1 MTASVAGK
9 SFWLDRKI
17 RLWTRSQ
24 LGTQLA
30 VRGGSVRDAIAAG
43 LDYVVLDRSRWAGT
57 AAPEEEARAC
67 GAAVLSLDEFYA
79 LLCPSRD
86 EALAVLRGGRAN
98 RERWEALLPLVSSP
112 VEIDLAGAD
121 LSGLDL
127 AGFLFRR
134 CDLAG
139 ANLAGTNLAG
149 ATLSGPADVDFTK
162 VAGLRGVSVNSAVGC
177 DFDGLDLTG
186 AKLGGRFERCSFRR
200 TNLRKA
206 EAASVEWV
214 DCVATGADLA
224 EADFSGWKAERL
236 NAPNLHAAGATL
248 SRAALREAHL
258 AGSIF
263 REALLDE
270 AVLAGAHLEQGDF
283 TGADLREADLTD
295 ADLRRAGFRR
305 ANLADADFTGAK
317 TSGAAFESSHRRG
330 AKGLAVTETSAKK
343 KAATPPPPPYGG
355 RLVALT
361 EALAPAENWLLTF
374 VLAHR
379 TEGPVTWS
387 FEPAGRGRFRVT
399 CQTRAETTPTPTGD
413 WARALFDLEAT
424 QREATTLQVDT
435 VRLLPQALADELE
448 LLPVQAV
455 CELFGAHVPEA
466 LPVPRSLYT
475 ALANG
480 VEAFLREGEP
490 ARQLLRFADE
500 RERFALLS
508 LAGANLAGIDLGGMD
523 LGRIDA
529 AGVNL
534 AGAHLTK
541 VQLHEATLRDA
552 RLDRAVL
559 KKARLDGADCRAA
572 TARAA
577 DLREANL
584 KGSDWRAADLRDAD
598 LKKANLAQA
607 RLEGAD
613 LTGADLDGV
622 QAHLTRYDAATVFP
636 DGFQPQGG
644 WISTSGELMSIP
656 TDYPSLVQLLG
667 YVLQPRWSHVAP
679 HVTAGLA
686 PLWAE
691 ADADRAHAVVPAAV
705 GATTFLACRI
715 TSAGRFQCA
724 TPDLT
729 PCPDAAD
736 GVCRHVVCL
745 VLSLVQRERLS
756 AEDAARW
763 LQRSLAHDVG
773 LDRDALG
780 EIFARYAETIQ
791 ADYRPNETLPED
803 YYAL

>member
-30 VRGGSVRDAIAAG
+30 ARGGSVRDAIAAG

-67 GAAVLSLDEFYA
+67 GAAVLALDEFYA
-79 LLCPSRD
+79 LLCPGRD
-86 EALAVLRGGRAN
+86 EALAVLRGGPAN
-98 RERWEALLPLVSSP
+98 RERWEALLPLASSP
-112 VEIDLAGAD
+112 VAVDLAGAD

-139 ANLAGTNLAG
+139 ANLAGTTLDG
-149 ATLSGPADVDFTK
+149 ATLSGPVGVDFTK
-162 VAGLRGVSVNSAVGC
+162 VFALRGASVGSAVGC
-177 DFDGLDLTG
+177 DFDGLDLAG

-200 TNLRKA
+200 TNLRQA

-214 DCVATGADLA
+214 DCVATEAVLA

-236 NAPNLHAAGATL
+236 NAPNLQAAGATL
-248 SRAALREAHL
+248 SRASFREAHL
-258 AGSIF
+258 GGAVF

-270 AVLAGAHLEQGDF
+270 AVLAGAHLEQADF

-295 ADLRRAGFRR
+295 ADLRRAGFRK
-305 ANLADADFTGAK
+305 ANLADADFTGA
-317 TSGAAFESSHRRG
+317 TTTGAAFDGSHRRG
-330 AKGLAVTETSAKK
+330 AKGLTVTEAAARK
-343 KAATPPPPPYGG
+343 KAAPPAPPPYGA
-355 RLVALT
+355 RLVALA
-361 EALAPAENWLLTF
+361 EALAPADNWLLTF

-379 TEGPVTWS
+379 TQGPVAWS
-387 FEPAGRGRFRVT
+387 FEPTGRGRFRVT
-399 CQTRAETTPTPTGD
+399 SQTRTETTPTPTGD

-424 QREATTLQVDT
+424 QRDATLQVDT
-435 VRLLPQALADELE
+435 VRLLPQALADELG
-448 LLPVQAV
+448 LLPVQAL
-455 CELFGAHVPEA
+455 CELFGVLVPES
-466 LPVPRSLYT
+466 LPAPRSLYT
-475 ALANG
+475 ALADG

-508 LAGANLAGIDLGGMD
+508 LAGANLAGIDLSGMD

-534 AGAHLTK
+534 TGANLAE
-541 VQLHEATLRDA
+541 VRLHEATLRDA

-559 KKARLDGADCRAA
+559 KKARLEQADCRAA
-572 TARAA
+572 TARGA
-577 DLREANL
+577 DLGEANL

-622 QAHLTRYDAATVFP
+622 VVNRTLYDAATVFP
-636 DGFQPQGG
+636 EGFQPEGG
-644 WISTSGELMSIP
+644 WISTSGELTAVP
-656 TDYPSLVQLLG
+656 ADYPALVQLLG
-667 YVLQPRWSHVAP
+667 YVLQPRWSHVAS

-691 ADADRAHAVVPAAV
+691 VDADRAHAVVPAAV
-705 GATTFLACRI
+705 GATTFHACRI
-715 TSAGRFQCA
+715 TRAGRFQCA
-724 TPDLT
+724 TPDLA

-745 VLSLVQRERLS
+745 VLSLVQREHLS

-763 LQRSLAHDVG
+763 LQRSLAHDAG

-780 EIFARYAETIQ
+780 EVFARYAETIQ